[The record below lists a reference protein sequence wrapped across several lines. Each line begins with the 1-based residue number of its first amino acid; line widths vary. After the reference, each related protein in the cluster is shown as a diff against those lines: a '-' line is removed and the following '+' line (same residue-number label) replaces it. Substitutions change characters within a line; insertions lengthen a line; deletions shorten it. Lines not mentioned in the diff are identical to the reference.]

1 MLVFHLRFSQT
12 YISHE
17 LISQTYIK
25 NLLSDVEYEKVE
37 LIELMKMLVA
47 ICQGV
52 GRNWRDVWQRT
63 KDFR

>member
-1 MLVFHLRFSQT
+1 MLVFQLRFSQT